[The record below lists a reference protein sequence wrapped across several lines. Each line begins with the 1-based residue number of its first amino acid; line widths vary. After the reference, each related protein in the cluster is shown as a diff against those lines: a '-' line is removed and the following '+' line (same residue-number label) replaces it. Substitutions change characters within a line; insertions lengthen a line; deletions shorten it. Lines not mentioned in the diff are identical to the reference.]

1 MWSRAA
7 RFIVLGTILL
17 GSRAAG
23 AQDPDAAFKG
33 ALEALPRSVFH
44 SVAEGET
51 LATIA
56 AYYLGDPKQAPKIL
70 AANRDRLKDPRRLVP
85 GMTIEVLVPSD
96 WQPREPLDQWRARNL
111 KPAKPRPSPAPAPAA
126 APTPATPP
134 AAAPVRR
141 TPDPARIVIVPLPP
155 PTPAPTPAPTA
166 SPGGTPRPA
175 PGPAGTPRPTPGG

>member
-111 KPAKPRPSPAPAPAA
+111 KPERHGSRLFLYTDRGEEGFQAIAPY
-126 APTPATPP
+126 
-134 AAAPVRR
+134 
-141 TPDPARIVIVPLPP
+141 
-155 PTPAPTPAPTA
+155 
-166 SPGGTPRPA
+166 
-175 PGPAGTPRPTPGG
+175 PAGEKVLRRATLEDLFLKLTGRELRA